1 MSSKSKTQEKQ
12 EEKLTPHFSVEEL
25 TWTSNKEFKKQ
36 NCKVEIGKLYMLAGF
51 AERVREIIGY
61 PLIVS
66 SGYRCPELNKYL
78 GGVATSQHCLCE
90 ALDVICKKMSVS
102 EMFDKINKSDLKY
115 DQMII
120 EVNKSGDMW
129 LHISIGSKKQKL
141 LYKNGT
147 YEKI

>member
-1 MSSKSKTQEKQ
+1 MSNTKEEKK
-12 EEKLTPHFSVEEL
+12 EEKLTPHFSIDEL
-25 TWTSNKEFKKQ
+25 TWTSVKKFQ
-36 NCKVEIGKLYMLAGF
+36 KKNSQVELGKLYMLAGF
-51 AERVREIIGY
+51 AERIREIVGQ

-78 GGVATSQHCLCE
+78 GGVSTSQHCLCE
-90 ALDVICKKMSVS
+90 ALDIICKKMSVR

>member
-1 MSSKSKTQEKQ
+1 M
-12 EEKLTPHFSVEEL
+12 KLTPHFTLEEL
-25 TWTSNKEFKKQ
+25 CYTSVKEFKKTNLKQ
-36 NCKVEIGKLYMLAGF
+36 AKDNLGKMYMLAGF
-51 AERVREIIGY
+51 AERVREIIGQ

-66 SGYRCPELNKYL
+66 SGYRCSELNKYL

-90 ALDVICKKMSVS
+90 ALDIICKKMSVS
-102 EMFDKINKSDLKY
+102 EMFNKINKSDLKY